1 MTEIEKL
8 REVSFRAGVGQEV
21 VLLKDAISI
30 VESFIKNCGV
40 GGTVREE
47 NNGWKWVEMDDKNWL
62 EEEVQKMEVGERVRI
77 IIRKNV

>member
-21 VLLKDAISI
+21 VLLSDAISI

-47 NNGWKWVEMDDKNWL
+47 NDGWKWVEMDDKNWL

>member
-40 GGTVREE
+40 GGTVRE
-47 NNGWKWVEMDDKNWL
+47 GDDGRKCVEMDDKNWL